1 MLDWLNCQNIVN
13 IVLIVVILVLVGSII
28 YNKFFKKVK
37 GEEFGDASN
46 KLTTKQIDDFK
57 KLKVT
62 MYKKAGCIYCKKQSY
77 AFQNAGVSDFV
88 KVVDVDKNTATK
100 AEFAQYGESGVPLM
114 VSVTTT
120 KTVVGYT
127 SDIAKLI
134 EKLK

>member
-62 MYKKAGCIYCKKQSY
+62 MYKKDGCIYCKKQSY

-88 KVVDVDKNTATK
+88 KVVDVKTTATK

-114 VSVTTT
+114 VSLATG

-134 EKLK
+134 EKLT